1 MADYN
6 AVHKDKCLTEFMR
19 LKDCYLVSA
28 MPYPLFSSFGGVL
41 VSNADSRAGCG
52 EEAVMIPDGVLSS
65 RGRLGLYSVNC
76 GVRSFLSA
84 VDLRVKLK
92 EIFGVIIPTRHI

>member
-28 MPYPLFSSFGGVL
+28 MPYPLFSSHGGVL
-41 VSNADSRAGCG
+41 VSDSHSRAGCG
-52 EEAVMIPDGVLSS
+52 EEAVVISEGVILEGNGWDWSK
-65 RGRLGLYSVNC
+65 VC
-76 GVRSFLSA
+76 GVRIFCSA
-84 VDLRVKLK
+84 VDLRVQVK
-92 EIFGVIIPTRHI
+92 EIFGVIIPTLHI